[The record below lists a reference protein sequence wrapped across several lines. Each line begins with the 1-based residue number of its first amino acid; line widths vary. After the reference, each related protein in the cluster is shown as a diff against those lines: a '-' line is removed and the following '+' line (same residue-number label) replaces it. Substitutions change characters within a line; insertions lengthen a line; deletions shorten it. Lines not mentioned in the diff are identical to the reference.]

1 MVDRGGRVAEFLG
14 KATRK
19 SIRAQLEKMTSGQR
33 MDISVS
39 CEEEG
44 KNGWDCCLNEASFIN
59 ASVFPLKKQAHL
71 LKEREE

>member
-19 SIRAQLEKMTSGQR
+19 SIRAQLEKMTSGRR
-33 MDISVS
+33 MDVSVS

-44 KNGWDCCLNEASFIN
+44 KNG
-59 ASVFPLKKQAHL
+59 
-71 LKEREE
+71 